1 MSGPL
6 TSLRVVEFSGIGPG
20 PLVGQ
25 LLADLGADVV
35 TVDRRSAKADPADVN
50 RRNKRSVALDLRKA
64 EGLAAVR
71 CMLAGADVLIEG
83 FRPGVME
90 RLGLGPDV
98 CLSANPRLVY
108 GRMTGWGQTGPLA
121 HTAGHDINYLGI
133 TGALHAIGRHDEP
146 PVPPLNLVADFG
158 GGSMFLVF
166 GILAAL
172 FERSKSGHGQ
182 VVDAA
187 MVDGVPAMM
196 GLLHGMLARGLWSE
210 QRGRNLLDGGAPFYR
225 TYRDCRRQVHLGRA
239 PRAGVLRGTRSPR
252 GPARKGDRDP
262 ERSRPMAGHA
272 RALCRGVPPAYPRRM
287 DGPVRRQRC
296 LRGPGPQLHR
306 GGRAPAQCRARHLL
320 QAGWRLAGSTG
331 ASLRPDAGREATPT
345 GCAGCRHPGRLDGK
359 RCDGRGGPAVAGCG
373 RSHLRRRAAMI

>member
-6 TSLRVVEFSGIGPG
+6 TSLRVIEFSGIGPG

-71 CMLAGADVLIEG
+71 CLLAGADVLIEG

-90 RLGLGPDV
+90 RLGLGPDP
-98 CLSANPRLVY
+98 CLGANPRLVY

-133 TGALHAIGRHDEP
+133 TGALHAIGRPDEP

-158 GGSMFLVF
+158 GGSMFLIF

-225 TYRDCRRQVHLGRA
+225 TYRTADGKYISVGALEPEFFAELILRAGLPQSQIKIQNDPNQWLDMHDRFAEVFRLRTRAEWTALFDGSDACAGPVLSFTEAAEHPHNVARGTFFKQDGVLQAAPA
-239 PRAGVLRGTRSPR
+239 PRFSRTPAARPGAPGAPGADTYAVLSESGATDEEVRHWQAAG
-252 GPARKGDRDP
+252 
-262 ERSRPMAGHA
+262 
-272 RALCRGVPPAYPRRM
+272 AL
-287 DGPVRRQRC
+287 
-296 LRGPGPQLHR
+296 
-306 GGRAPAQCRARHLL
+306 
-320 QAGWRLAGSTG
+320 T
-331 ASLRPDAGREATPT
+331 
-345 GCAGCRHPGRLDGK
+345 
-359 RCDGRGGPAVAGCG
+359 
-373 RSHLRRRAAMI
+373 

>member
-6 TSLRVVEFSGIGPG
+6 TSLRIVEFSGIGPG

-35 TVDRRSAKADPADVN
+35 TVDRRSGKADPADVN
-50 RRNKRSVALDLRKA
+50 RRNKRSVALNLRKA

-71 CMLAGADVLIEG
+71 CMLARADVLIEG

-98 CLSANPRLVY
+98 CLAANPRLVY

-133 TGALHAIGRHDEP
+133 TGALHAIGRADEP

-158 GGSMFLVF
+158 GGSMFLIF

-196 GLLHGMLARGLWSE
+196 GKLHGMMACGRWSE
-210 QRGRNLLDGGAPFYR
+210 QRGCNLLDGGAPFYR
-225 TYRDCRRQVHLGRA
+225 TYGTADGKYISVGALEPEFFAELVHRAGLPESQIKIQNDRGQWQDMHARCAEVFRLRTRDEWTALFQGSDACAGPVLTFTEAAEHPHNAARGTFFKQDGVLQAAPA
-239 PRAGVLRGTRSPR
+239 PRFGRTPAARPRPPGAPGADTHAVLVESGATDEEVRQWQAAG
-252 GPARKGDRDP
+252 
-262 ERSRPMAGHA
+262 
-272 RALCRGVPPAYPRRM
+272 AL
-287 DGPVRRQRC
+287 
-296 LRGPGPQLHR
+296 
-306 GGRAPAQCRARHLL
+306 
-320 QAGWRLAGSTG
+320 T
-331 ASLRPDAGREATPT
+331 
-345 GCAGCRHPGRLDGK
+345 
-359 RCDGRGGPAVAGCG
+359 
-373 RSHLRRRAAMI
+373 

>member
-50 RRNKRSVALDLRKA
+50 RRNKRSVAMDLRKA

-121 HTAGHDINYLGI
+121 QTAGHDINYLGI
-133 TGALHAIGRHDEP
+133 TGALHAIGRPEEP

-158 GGSMFLVF
+158 GGSMFLIF

-210 QRGRNLLDGGAPFYR
+210 QRGHNLLDGGAPFYR
-225 TYRDCRRQVHLGRA
+225 TYRTADGKYISVGALEPEFFAELVRRAGLPEKQIEIQNDLDQWPEMHARYAEVFRLRTRDEWTAQFEGSDACAGPVLSFTEAAEHPHNIARGTFFKQDGVLQAAPA
-239 PRAGVLRGTRSPR
+239 PRFGRTPAARPRPPGAPGADTHAVLKESGATDEQDRQWQAAG
-252 GPARKGDRDP
+252 
-262 ERSRPMAGHA
+262 
-272 RALCRGVPPAYPRRM
+272 AL
-287 DGPVRRQRC
+287 
-296 LRGPGPQLHR
+296 
-306 GGRAPAQCRARHLL
+306 
-320 QAGWRLAGSTG
+320 T
-331 ASLRPDAGREATPT
+331 
-345 GCAGCRHPGRLDGK
+345 
-359 RCDGRGGPAVAGCG
+359 
-373 RSHLRRRAAMI
+373 

>member
-1 MSGPL
+1 MMSGPL

-50 RRNKRSVALDLRKA
+50 RRNKRSVALNLRKA

-71 CMLAGADVLIEG
+71 CMLASADVLIEG

-98 CLSANPRLVY
+98 CLSTNPRLVY
-108 GRMTGWGQTGPLA
+108 GRVTGWGQTGPLA

-133 TGALHAIGRHDEP
+133 TGALHAIGRPDEP

-158 GGSMFLVF
+158 GGSMFLAF

-172 FERSKSGHGQ
+172 FERAKSGHGQ

-196 GLLHGMLARGLWSE
+196 GLLHGMMARGLWSE

-225 TYRDCRRQVHLGRA
+225 TYRTADGKYICVGAIEPEFFAELVHRTGLPEGQIEIQNDPDQWPDMHARYAEVFRLRTRDEWTALFEGSDACAGPVLSFTEAALHPHNTARGTFFRQDGVLQAAPA
-239 PRAGVLRGTRSPR
+239 PRFGRTPAASPR
-252 GPARKGDRDP
+252 PPGAPGADTHTVLMESGATDEEFRQWQA
-262 ERSRPMAGHA
+262 AG
-272 RALCRGVPPAYPRRM
+272 AL
-287 DGPVRRQRC
+287 
-296 LRGPGPQLHR
+296 
-306 GGRAPAQCRARHLL
+306 
-320 QAGWRLAGSTG
+320 T
-331 ASLRPDAGREATPT
+331 
-345 GCAGCRHPGRLDGK
+345 
-359 RCDGRGGPAVAGCG
+359 
-373 RSHLRRRAAMI
+373 

>member
-64 EGLAAVR
+64 EGLAATR

-133 TGALHAIGRHDEP
+133 TGALHAIGRPDEP

-187 MVDGVPAMM
+187 MVDGVPAML
-196 GLLHGMLARGLWSE
+196 GLLHGMLARGIWSE

-225 TYRDCRRQVHLGRA
+225 TYGTADGKYMSVGALEPEFFAELVRRAGLPETQIETQNDPDQWPDMHARYTELFRLRTRDEWTAVFEGSDACAGPVLTFTEAAEHPHNAARGTFFRQDGVLQAAPA
-239 PRAGVLRGTRSPR
+239 PRFGRTPAARPR
-252 GPARKGDRDP
+252 
-262 ERSRPMAGHA
+262 
-272 RALCRGVPPAYPRRM
+272 PP
-287 DGPVRRQRC
+287 
-296 LRGPGPQLHR
+296 
-306 GGRAPAQCRARHLL
+306 
-320 QAGWRLAGSTG
+320 G
-331 ASLRPDAGREATPT
+331 ASGADTHAVLVESGATDEEIRQWQAAGALT
-345 GCAGCRHPGRLDGK
+345 
-359 RCDGRGGPAVAGCG
+359 
-373 RSHLRRRAAMI
+373 

>member
-6 TSLRVVEFSGIGPG
+6 TSLSVVEFSGIGPA
-20 PLVGQ
+20 PLAGQ

-50 RRNKRSVALDLRKA
+50 RRNKRSVALNLRKA
-64 EGLAAVR
+64 EGLAAAR
-71 CMLAGADVLIEG
+71 CLLAGADVLIEG

-90 RLGLGPDV
+90 RLGLGPDH

-133 TGALHAIGRHDEP
+133 TGALHAIGRPDEP

-158 GGSMFLVF
+158 GGSMFLIF

-210 QRGRNLLDGGAPFYR
+210 QRCRNLLDGGAPFYR
-225 TYRDCRRQVHLGRA
+225 TYRTADGKYISVGPLESEFFAELVRRAGLPESHVEIQNDRDQWPEMHVRYAEVFRLRTRDEWTAVFAGSDACVGPVLTFTEAAAHPHNAARGTFFRQDGVLQAAPA
-239 PRAGVLRGTRSPR
+239 PRFGRTPAARPRPPGAPGADTHAVLKESGATDDEIRQWQAAG
-252 GPARKGDRDP
+252 
-262 ERSRPMAGHA
+262 
-272 RALCRGVPPAYPRRM
+272 AL
-287 DGPVRRQRC
+287 
-296 LRGPGPQLHR
+296 
-306 GGRAPAQCRARHLL
+306 
-320 QAGWRLAGSTG
+320 T
-331 ASLRPDAGREATPT
+331 
-345 GCAGCRHPGRLDGK
+345 
-359 RCDGRGGPAVAGCG
+359 
-373 RSHLRRRAAMI
+373 

>member
-6 TSLRVVEFSGIGPG
+6 TSLRVIEFSGIGPG

-50 RRNKRSVALDLRKA
+50 RRNKRSVALNLRKA

-90 RLGLGPDV
+90 RLGLGPDA
-98 CLSANPRLVY
+98 CLLANPRLVY
-108 GRMTGWGQTGPLA
+108 GRMTGWGQSGPLA

-133 TGALHAIGRHDEP
+133 TGALHAIGRPDEP
-146 PVPPLNLVADFG
+146 PPPPLNLVADFG
-158 GGSMFLVF
+158 GGSMFLIF

-172 FERSKSGHGQ
+172 FERSQSGQGQ

-196 GLLHGMLARGLWSE
+196 GGLHGRMARGLWSE
-210 QRGRNLLDGGAPFYR
+210 RRGRNLLDGGAPFYR
-225 TYRDCRRQVHLGRA
+225 TYRTADGKYISVGALEPEFFAELVRRAGLPESEIEIQNDRDQWPEMHTRYAEVFRLRTRDEWTTLFEGSDACAGPVLTFTEAAEHPHNAARGTFFKQDGILQAAPA
-239 PRAGVLRGTRSPR
+239 PRFGRTPAARPR
-252 GPARKGDRDP
+252 
-262 ERSRPMAGHA
+262 
-272 RALCRGVPPAYPRRM
+272 PPGA
-287 DGPVRRQRC
+287 
-296 LRGPGPQLHR
+296 PG
-306 GGRAPAQCRARHLL
+306 A
-320 QAGWRLAGSTG
+320 
-331 ASLRPDAGREATPT
+331 DTPT
-345 GCAGCRHPGRLDGK
+345 VLVESGATDEEVRQW
-359 RCDGRGGPAVAGCG
+359 
-373 RSHLRRRAAMI
+373 RAAGALT

>member
-6 TSLRVVEFSGIGPG
+6 TSLRVVEFSGIGPA
-20 PLVGQ
+20 PLAGQ

-64 EGLAAVR
+64 EGLAAACCV
-71 CMLAGADVLIEG
+71 LAGADVLIEG
-83 FRPGVME
+83 YRPGVMD
-90 RLGLGPDV
+90 RLGLGPEH

-133 TGALHAIGRHDEP
+133 TGALHAIGRPDEP

-182 VVDAA
+182 VVDTA

-196 GLLHGMLARGLWSE
+196 GLLHGMMARGLWSE
-210 QRGRNLLDGGAPFYR
+210 QRGSNLLDGGAPFYR
-225 TYRDCRRQVHLGRA
+225 TYRTADAKYISVGAIEPEFFAELVRRAGLPVNHIEIQNDPDQWPGMHSCYAEVFSRRTRDEWTALFEGSDACASPVLNFTEAAEHPHNFARGTYFRQDGVLQAAPA
-239 PRAGVLRGTRSPR
+239 PRF
-252 GPARKGDRDP
+252 
-262 ERSRPMAGHA
+262 
-272 RALCRGVPPAYPRRM
+272 
-287 DGPVRRQRC
+287 
-296 LRGPGPQLHR
+296 
-306 GGRAPAQCRARHLL
+306 GR
-320 QAGWRLAGSTG
+320 T
-331 ASLRPDAGREATPT
+331 
-345 GCAGCRHPGRLDGK
+345 
-359 RCDGRGGPAVAGCG
+359 PAVRPRPPGAPGADTHAVLKESGATDEEVRQWQAAGA
-373 RSHLRRRAAMI
+373 LT

>member
-6 TSLRVVEFSGIGPG
+6 TSLCVVEFSGIGPG

-35 TVDRRSAKADPADVN
+35 TVDRKSAKADPADVN

-71 CMLAGADVLIEG
+71 CMLGTADVLIEG

-90 RLGLGPDV
+90 RLGLGPDP

-133 TGALHAIGRHDEP
+133 TGALHAIGRPDEP

-210 QRGRNLLDGGAPFYR
+210 QRGRNLLDGSAPFYR
-225 TYRDCRRQVHLGRA
+225 TYQTADGKYVSVGALEPEFFAELVRRAGLPESQIEIQNDRDQWPDMHARYAEVFRLRTRDEWMALFDGSDACVGPVLSFTEAAEHPHNAARDTFFRQDGVLQAAPA
-239 PRAGVLRGTRSPR
+239 PRFGRTPVARPRPPGAPGADTHAVLKESGAT
-252 GPARKGDRDP
+252 D
-262 ERSRPMAGHA
+262 EQ
-272 RALCRGVPPAYPRRM
+272 
-287 DGPVRRQRC
+287 VRQW
-296 LRGPGPQLHR
+296 
-306 GGRAPAQCRARHLL
+306 
-320 QAGWRLAGSTG
+320 QA
-331 ASLRPDAGREATPT
+331 ASAFT
-345 GCAGCRHPGRLDGK
+345 
-359 RCDGRGGPAVAGCG
+359 
-373 RSHLRRRAAMI
+373 

>member
-50 RRNKRSVALDLRKA
+50 RRNKRSAALDLRKA

-71 CMLAGADVLIEG
+71 CLLAGADVLIEG

-90 RLGLGPDV
+90 RLGLGPDA
-98 CLSANPRLVY
+98 CLRTNARLVY
-108 GRMTGWGQTGPLA
+108 GRITGWGQTGPLA

-133 TGALHAIGRHDEP
+133 TGALHAIGRPEEP
-146 PVPPLNLVADFG
+146 PVPPLNLVGDFG
-158 GGSMFLVF
+158 GGSMFLIF

-196 GLLHGMLARGLWSE
+196 GLLHGKLARGLWSE

-225 TYRDCRRQVHLGRA
+225 TYRTADGKYISVGALEPEFFAELVRRAGLPEQQIEIRNDREQWPDMHARYAEMFRLRTRDEWTVLFEGSDACAGPVLTFTEAAQHPHNAARGTFFRQDGVLQAAPA
-239 PRAGVLRGTRSPR
+239 PRFGRTPAARPRPPSAPGADTHAVLVESGATDEEVRQWQAAG
-252 GPARKGDRDP
+252 
-262 ERSRPMAGHA
+262 
-272 RALCRGVPPAYPRRM
+272 AL
-287 DGPVRRQRC
+287 
-296 LRGPGPQLHR
+296 
-306 GGRAPAQCRARHLL
+306 
-320 QAGWRLAGSTG
+320 T
-331 ASLRPDAGREATPT
+331 
-345 GCAGCRHPGRLDGK
+345 
-359 RCDGRGGPAVAGCG
+359 
-373 RSHLRRRAAMI
+373 

>member
-50 RRNKRSVALDLRKA
+50 RRNKRSVALNLRKA
-64 EGLAAVR
+64 EGLAAAR
-71 CMLAGADVLIEG
+71 CLLAGADVLIEG

-108 GRMTGWGQTGPLA
+108 GRMTGWGRTGPRA
-121 HTAGHDINYLGI
+121 HRAGHDINFLGI
-133 TGALHAIGRHDEP
+133 PGALHAIGRPDEP

-196 GLLHGMLARGLWSE
+196 GLLHGMLARGLWTE

-225 TYRDCRRQVHLGRA
+225 TYQTAGGKDIADGSLEAGFFGEPIRPLGLA
-239 PRAGVLRGTRSPR
+239 ENQNEIQN
-252 GPARKGDRDP
+252 DRDQWP
-262 ERSRPMAGHA
+262 DMHA
-272 RALCRGVPPAYPRRM
+272 RYAEVF
-287 DGPVRRQRC
+287 
-296 LRGPGPQLHR
+296 
-306 GGRAPAQCRARHLL
+306 
-320 QAGWRLAGSTG
+320 
-331 ASLRPDAGREATPT
+331 
-345 GCAGCRHPGRLDGK
+345 
-359 RCDGRGGPAVAGCG
+359 
-373 RSHLRRRAAMI
+373 

>member
-50 RRNKRSVALDLRKA
+50 RRNKRSVALNLRKA

-71 CMLAGADVLIEG
+71 CLLAGADVLIEG

-133 TGALHAIGRHDEP
+133 TGALHAIGRPDEP
-146 PVPPLNLVADFG
+146 PVP
-158 GGSMFLVF
+158 
-166 GILAAL
+166 
-172 FERSKSGHGQ
+172 Q
-182 VVDAA
+182 
-187 MVDGVPAMM
+187 
-196 GLLHGMLARGLWSE
+196 
-210 QRGRNLLDGGAPFYR
+210 Q
-225 TYRDCRRQVHLGRA
+225 
-239 PRAGVLRGTRSPR
+239 
-252 GPARKGDRDP
+252 
-262 ERSRPMAGHA
+262 
-272 RALCRGVPPAYPRRM
+272 
-287 DGPVRRQRC
+287 
-296 LRGPGPQLHR
+296 PQLALAPGTTVEEAERRLIMMTLAHTR
-306 GGRAPAQCRARHLL
+306 DNKTRAAEILGISLKTLHNKLNKLR
-320 QAGWRLAGSTG
+320 
-331 ASLRPDAGREATPT
+331 LRPKKTE
-345 GCAGCRHPGRLDGK
+345 
-359 RCDGRGGPAVAGCG
+359 
-373 RSHLRRRAAMI
+373 

>member
-35 TVDRRSAKADPADVN
+35 TVDRRSANADPADVN
-50 RRNKRSVALDLRKA
+50 RRNKRSVALNLRKA
-64 EGLAAVR
+64 EGLAAAR
-71 CMLAGADVLIEG
+71 CLLAGADVLIEG
-83 FRPGVME
+83 FRAGVME

-98 CLSANPRLVY
+98 CLNANPRLVY

-133 TGALHAIGRHDEP
+133 TGALHAIGRPDEP

-210 QRGRNLLDGGAPFYR
+210 QRGCNLLDGGAPFYR
-225 TYRDCRRQVHLGRA
+225 TYRTADGKFISVGALEPEFFAELVRRAGLPERQIEIQNDTDQWPDMHARYAEVFRLRTRDEWTTLFEGSDACVGPVLSFTEAAEHPHNTARGTFFRQDGVLQAAPA
-239 PRAGVLRGTRSPR
+239 PRFGRTPAARPRSPGAPGADTR
-252 GPARKGDRDP
+252 AVLAESGATDEEIQRWQT
-262 ERSRPMAGHA
+262 AG
-272 RALCRGVPPAYPRRM
+272 AL
-287 DGPVRRQRC
+287 
-296 LRGPGPQLHR
+296 
-306 GGRAPAQCRARHLL
+306 
-320 QAGWRLAGSTG
+320 T
-331 ASLRPDAGREATPT
+331 
-345 GCAGCRHPGRLDGK
+345 
-359 RCDGRGGPAVAGCG
+359 
-373 RSHLRRRAAMI
+373 

>member
-71 CMLAGADVLIEG
+71 CLLAGADVLIEG

-90 RLGLGPDV
+90 RLGLGPEH

-108 GRMTGWGQTGPLA
+108 GRITGWGQTGPLA
-121 HTAGHDINYLGI
+121 RTAGHDINYLGI
-133 TGALHAIGRHDEP
+133 TGALHAIGRPDEP

-158 GGSMFLVF
+158 GGSMFLIF

-196 GLLHGMLARGLWSE
+196 GLLHGKLARGQWSE
-210 QRGRNLLDGGAPFYR
+210 QRGSNLLDGGAPFYR
-225 TYRDCRRQVHLGRA
+225 TYQTADGKYLSVGALEPQFFAELVHRAGLPEQQIEIRNDREQWPDMHTRYAEMFRQRTRDEWMALFEGSDACAGPVLNFTEAAQHPHNAARGTFFRQDGVLQAAPA
-239 PRAGVLRGTRSPR
+239 PRFGRTPAAWPRPPGAPGADTHVVLKESGATDEEIRQWQAAG
-252 GPARKGDRDP
+252 
-262 ERSRPMAGHA
+262 
-272 RALCRGVPPAYPRRM
+272 AL
-287 DGPVRRQRC
+287 
-296 LRGPGPQLHR
+296 
-306 GGRAPAQCRARHLL
+306 
-320 QAGWRLAGSTG
+320 T
-331 ASLRPDAGREATPT
+331 
-345 GCAGCRHPGRLDGK
+345 
-359 RCDGRGGPAVAGCG
+359 
-373 RSHLRRRAAMI
+373 